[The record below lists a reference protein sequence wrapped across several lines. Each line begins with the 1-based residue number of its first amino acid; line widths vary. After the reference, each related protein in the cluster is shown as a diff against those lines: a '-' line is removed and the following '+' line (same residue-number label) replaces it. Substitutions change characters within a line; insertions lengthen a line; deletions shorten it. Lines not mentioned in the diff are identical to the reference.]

1 MNQGAISILTPVSRA
16 SGNIAPF
23 LFLKGENHMTVEE
36 ATALARR
43 AAAKVDAARIERE
56 KLLVEKRKVKHEGAK
71 TPEHGLPSPA
81 ATPPQ

>member
-1 MNQGAISILTPVSRA
+1 
-16 SGNIAPF
+16 
-23 LFLKGENHMTVEE
+23 MTVEE